1 MLRGCRSGHGAVDVK
16 PGLRLQI
23 LLLLGLLLGVG
34 FLPLY
39 LAVETYLSAGLLQL
53 ERERGQALVRAL
65 SGTVREAN
73 RAGGSANVAALLE
86 AEVRSGP
93 LVAFGVYDAVG
104 ARVHAVGRDA
114 EGAARLPKHVAGG
127 DAITSVQLTD
137 GPALQFAVKADG
149 RAVVGILPRSERRA
163 ELLSRLLGLYMGLVA
178 ALLLAAAYFTLT
190 RFIVTP
196 VAQLSLAAE
205 RVART
210 ARRLEP
216 PETRSRE
223 LSDLAHSLQVM
234 TERLLAEEEALR
246 NKVIE
251 VQQAT
256 ERLETTQAQLL
267 RSERMA
273 SVGQLAAGLA
283 HEVGNP
289 IAAMMGMQDLI
300 LSGGLSAEEQS
311 DFIARMRRETERIHR
326 ILRDLLD
333 FARPA
338 RTGEDAVPG
347 SVEVAVHET
356 TTLLLPQPVARSVE
370 LEIDVYPDLPPVE
383 LRQEQ
388 LVQVLLNLLLNAAQ
402 SCKQGGKV
410 RVSARQEGEQI
421 ALVVEDD
428 GPGVPEEL
436 GERIFEPFVS
446 SKEVGE
452 GSGLGLSVC
461 RGLVEAAG
469 GSIRL
474 GAPERGARFVVTL
487 PIARAKRPASTPP

>member
-1 MLRGCRSGHGAVDVK
+1 VAVK

-23 LLLLGLLLGVG
+23 LLLLGLLLALG

-39 LAVETYLSAGLLQL
+39 FAVEAYLSAALAQSDGEQGRALSHALAAYVGEASRTHDRAGLEKLLRAEVDRGTVAALAVYDMRGERIHALGAEEFRRALPSTLRAGDATRTLQL
-53 ERERGQALVRAL
+53 EH
-65 SGTVREAN
+65 
-73 RAGGSANVAALLE
+73 GSALRVAARVGDT
-86 AEVRSGP
+86 A
-93 LVAFGVYDAVG
+93 VACV
-104 ARVHAVGRDA
+104 
-114 EGAARLPKHVAGG
+114 
-127 DAITSVQLTD
+127 
-137 GPALQFAVKADG
+137 
-149 RAVVGILPRSERRA
+149 LPRSGRRA
-163 ELLSRLLGLYMGLVA
+163 QLLTRLLGLYMGLIA

-190 RFIVTP
+190 RWIVTP

-216 PETRSRE
+216 PETASRE
-223 LSDLAHSLQVM
+223 LSDLSRSLQVM
-234 TERLLAEEEALR
+234 TERLLAEEQALR
-246 NKVIE
+246 NKVVE
-251 VQQAT
+251 VEQAT
-256 ERLETTQAQLL
+256 EQLKATQAQLL

-300 LSGGLSAEEQS
+300 LSGGMSSDEQV
-311 DFIARMRRETERIHR
+311 DFIARMRKETERIHR

-333 FARPA
+333 FARPV
-338 RTGEDAVPG
+338 RGTDAATPG

-356 TTLLLPQPVARSVE
+356 TALLLPQPVARRVE
-370 LEIDVYPDLPPVE
+370 LEVDVFPDLPHVT

-402 SCKQGGKV
+402 ACKEGGKV
-410 RVSARQEGEQI
+410 RVGARQEG
-421 ALVVEDD
+421 ANVVLVVQDD
-428 GPGVPEEL
+428 GPGVSKEL
-436 GERIFEPFVS
+436 GDRIFEPFVS

-461 RGLVEAAG
+461 RGLVEAVG
-469 GSIRL
+469 GNIRVES
-474 GAPERGARFVVTL
+474 PERGARFVVTL
-487 PIARAKRPASTPP
+487 PVAEPASAAS